1 MISLKSILSGL
12 LILFFA
18 ACDKPVIIRALPFPT
33 PAQHDLLVLTT
44 KGPLTYMIDDS
55 GKPGGLEH
63 DLIEAFALELGVGV
77 KYTVVPPAEIEPRM
91 AAGEAHIATA
101 WLNTP
106 EGINQKATPPI
117 LQSHDILVQH
127 EASLPISEND
137 ELQGKTIH
145 ALTGSRQLAS
155 LQALQKTIP
164 GLQVVE
170 VSEGDIFNL
179 LESVGSQKIELAAM
193 DSTLIDIATQFVPSL
208 QTTLYLSE
216 NEPVVW
222 WLGKKPNVELTARVS
237 DFVEK
242 AQRDGTLAR
251 IEERYFGHVR
261 RLKQADISKFLGRT
275 ETMLPKLRKHFHTAQ
290 ALSGLD
296 WRLIAAVAYHESQ
309 WEPEATSP
317 TGVRGIMMLTE
328 ETADHL
334 GVSNRLDPRESI
346 IAGARYLNTLKDL
359 QGNHVQEPDRTWLAL
374 ASYNIGPGH
383 FNAART
389 LAKQLK
395 ADPTAW
401 YEMKRILPL
410 LAQPKY
416 YERLKSGRARGGEAV
431 ILVENIRSYF
441 DILVRH
447 EPPYQPLHAGM
458 EGVVGKPSGN
468 PGLKLKAA
476 RINSSPSQKPESSTV
491 TLMPPSLGEDEIAD

>member
-1 MISLKSILSGL
+1 
-12 LILFFA
+12 
-18 ACDKPVIIRALPFPT
+18 
-33 PAQHDLLVLTT
+33 
-44 KGPLTYMIDDS
+44 
-55 GKPGGLEH
+55 
-63 DLIEAFALELGVGV
+63 LIEAFALELGVGV

-101 WLNTP
+101 WLNPP
-106 EGINQKATPPI
+106 EGVDQKATPPI

-261 RLKQADISKFLGRT
+261 RLKQAD
-275 ETMLPKLRKHFHTAQ
+275 
-290 ALSGLD
+290 
-296 WRLIAAVAYHESQ
+296 
-309 WEPEATSP
+309 
-317 TGVRGIMMLTE
+317 
-328 ETADHL
+328 
-334 GVSNRLDPRESI
+334 VSNFLAVLKPCYRSCASTFTRHKRSPGST
-346 IAGARYLNTLKDL
+346 GA
-359 QGNHVQEPDRTWLAL
+359 
-374 ASYNIGPGH
+374 
-383 FNAART
+383 
-389 LAKQLK
+389 
-395 ADPTAW
+395 
-401 YEMKRILPL
+401 
-410 LAQPKY
+410 
-416 YERLKSGRARGGEAV
+416 
-431 ILVENIRSYF
+431 
-441 DILVRH
+441 
-447 EPPYQPLHAGM
+447 
-458 EGVVGKPSGN
+458 
-468 PGLKLKAA
+468 
-476 RINSSPSQKPESSTV
+476 
-491 TLMPPSLGEDEIAD
+491 